1 MIDYNP
7 NRIVLM
13 RRLEKMSQAKLSEKT
28 GYSTATLSRLQNS
41 IIQFDE
47 KTARKIAYAVDYPI
61 SFFSKSDE
69 PMPPTRLTYRRTSKT
84 SISEINAVA
93 AEYEILSST
102 VQRVANEAAIK
113 PHLSWL
119 DRIAPRKS
127 TALTIDDIN
136 RIAVSARKYLG
147 IPSNKP
153 IGNVTR
159 ILEHAGIVITPMHSN
174 GEKSNSSTTSE
185 GVTCPEYTGAVPV
198 LGYLNREN
206 TGDRLRFTKAHEFGH
221 LVLHRFR
228 KELNKK
234 QKEKEAHQFAGAF
247 LIPET
252 AIRPAIDE
260 YSTLSLFVNLKAEWG
275 VSIAALIMRA
285 SALNIINAQR
295 ERSLQ
300 IQLSVRGWKKHE
312 PVEVEVEHPVLFK
325 QMMGKVFGRILSPTE
340 VEINSLT
347 ASHDLGVPFRFLDLW
362 ADGLTEDTEQLGIKG
377 IRFPRPESDSI

>member
-28 GYSTATLSRLQNS
+28 GYSSALLSKLQNS

-47 KTARKIAYAVDYPI
+47 KKAQRIASAVDYPI
-61 SFFSKSDE
+61 SFFAGFDE

-84 SISEINAVA
+84 SIREINAVA
-93 AEYEILSST
+93 AEYELLSST
-102 VQRVANEAAIK
+102 VQQVTEEANIK

-119 DRIAPRKS
+119 DEIAPRKNA
-127 TALTIDDIN
+127 TLTVDEIN
-136 RIAVSARKYLG
+136 RIAAQAREHLH
-147 IPSNKP
+147 IPSNEP

-159 ILEHAGIVITPMHSN
+159 ALERSGIVIAPMHSS
-174 GEKSNSSTTSE
+174 GEKADSTTSE
-185 GVTCPEYTGAVPV
+185 GVTCPYYTGSVPV

-221 LVLHRFR
+221 LILHRFR

-247 LIPET
+247 LMPEK
-252 AIRPAIDE
+252 AMRFAIDE
-260 YSTLSLFVNLKAEWG
+260 DSTLLSFVSLKAGWG

-285 SALNIINAQR
+285 GALNIIDAQR

-300 IQLSVRGWKKHE
+300 IQLSMRGWKKRE

-325 QMMGKVFGRILSPTE
+325 QMMGKVFGKIISPTE
-340 VEINSLT
+340 IEINSLT
-347 ASHDLGVPFRFLDLW
+347 ASYELGVPFRFLDLW
-362 ADGLTEDTEQLGIKG
+362 ADGLNEGMKKIG
-377 IRFPRPESDSI
+377 IRENRFSSPELTSV